1 MVLKWLIR
9 SIPERDHYQRGL
21 IAAEEA
27 FNAQF
32 GADRGNAAVDKER
45 VRL

>member
-1 MVLKWLIR
+1 V
-9 SIPERDHYQRGL
+9 

-27 FNAQF
+27 LKAQF
-32 GADRGNAAVDKER
+32 GGDRGNAAVDKER